1 MAEATVPTAPQ
12 PDPFDRIEAG
22 VAAYQE
28 AAAGDAAGGEP
39 HEGQAEGSS
48 VAGAAGAPTITAP
61 RTIDK
66 LERGPSL
73 KQRIA
78 DEVTSLDGPGNGISA
93 SATPDH
99 L

>member
-22 VAAYQE
+22 VATYQE
-28 AAAGDAAGGEP
+28 GARDAAGGEP

-48 VAGAAGAPTITAP
+48 DAGAAGAPTVTAP